1 MKVMY
6 VLICILISMKL
17 GKILFIEKLD
27 VIIKKIMNIFLRF
40 FVIIINLILIIIM
53 FVTSQA
59 QWLNLALL
67 FD

>member
-1 MKVMY
+1 
-6 VLICILISMKL
+6 
-17 GKILFIEKLD
+17 

>member
-1 MKVMY
+1 M
-6 VLICILISMKL
+6 
-17 GKILFIEKLD
+17 
-27 VIIKKIMNIFLRF
+27 IIKKIMNIFLRF